1 MNIVVNLKTLKEH
14 THLFD
19 SDKELNP
26 ADGKLTEFFNVDLE
40 DNYSFDTT
48 NLRYRLSTPNTP
60 QRVFNF
66 NMGTK
71 KTDHIFHEQFKNFNK
86 PKNVQCEK

>member
-1 MNIVVNLKTLKEH
+1 MRKTSKDNLKVGSLYCSIINIVVNLKTLKEH

-19 SDKELNP
+19 SDRELNP

-40 DNYSFDTT
+40 DNYTFDSV

-60 QRVFNF
+60 
-66 NMGTK
+66 
-71 KTDHIFHEQFKNFNK
+71 
-86 PKNVQCEK
+86 

>member
-1 MNIVVNLKTLKEH
+1 MRKTNKDNSKVFYISLVKYWKLVVNLKTLKEH

-19 SDKELNP
+19 SDRELNP

-40 DNYSFDTT
+40 DNYSFDST

-60 QRVFNF
+60 
-66 NMGTK
+66 
-71 KTDHIFHEQFKNFNK
+71 
-86 PKNVQCEK
+86 